1 MRPEIW
7 SPPIELSALEDK
19 VAKRI
24 RKAKLF
30 TFLRLRRHE
39 LFDYEFQME
48 MTTVFKDSSVGLS
61 PIPPA
66 QLALAIILQAY
77 TGVSDDEAIEAIE
90 MDRRWQLVLDCLDC
104 EQPPFSKGTL
114 VKFRALLIAKSF
126 DRRLIE
132 KTI

>member
-1 MRPEIW
+1 
-7 SPPIELSALEDK
+7 

-48 MTTVFKDSSVGLS
+48 LTTVFKDSSVGLS

-77 TGVSDDEAIEAIE
+77 TGVSDDEAFLL
-90 MDRRWQLVLDCLDC
+90 QLKWID
-104 EQPPFSKGTL
+104 GGN
-114 VKFRALLIAKSF
+114 
-126 DRRLIE
+126 
-132 KTI
+132 